1 MTMSGCPVTSVEVLE
16 ATVSELLRLYIV
28 SRAEEEEEE
37 EEEGEE
43 GGRPLDA
50 RLMEVHT
57 RL

>member
-37 EEEGEE
+37 EEEG
-43 GGRPLDA
+43 GREQQPKLA
-50 RLMEVHT
+50 SLYQH
-57 RL
+57 